1 MDMPEV
7 LQHMIQEFA
16 RPVTRGDWR
25 TCKWEEAYGV
35 QLLCRDE
42 PHNVADQIGPE
53 YWDIIVSQS
62 LYDLITRYPA
72 GPASEEGQTTIRL
85 KRVWR
90 A

>member
-1 MDMPEV
+1 
-7 LQHMIQEFA
+7 
-16 RPVTRGDWR
+16 
-25 TCKWEEAYGV
+25 
-35 QLLCRDE
+35 
-42 PHNVADQIGPE
+42 VADQIGPE